1 MTKQHPN
8 ETRQT
13 SLAWYDVYPPVGL
26 DLAALTKLIRPLASR
41 PRVGLMRRTPIAV
54 FELWSKGGALSWLLG
69 LDQLL
74 TATVPAQLRAQLP
87 GLTLVETTD
96 PRRPAPDLA
105 TTVYAMGLV
114 QPLRTEM
121 AGSIS
126 AGLLDTL
133 GSLRKLESAVVQFVV
148 GPTEGRKVAP
158 TTFDPGHA
166 LGLRPRPT
174 PPTHEQNLWRQKA
187 AEPLFA
193 VRCRVGATATTGK
206 RATEII
212 RLLASSL
219 QLANASHT
227 QLHPR
232 TTTAAEARRL
242 ITVHTRGARWSAVLG
257 AAELAAVLGWPV
269 DGVMAPG
276 VDRTANPTPTTLLAS
291 PPERPDGVRR
301 LGVSLHPADNGQV
314 VTLPVATCLHH
325 VHVTGVTGAGKS
337 TLLAGFAR
345 ADLLAGHALLIVEP
359 RGDLVRDVLAGV
371 PPSRRDDVVVIEPR
385 TSGRVVGI
393 NPLAGSRV
401 DAERRADDVLYLFH
415 ELYPNLGP
423 RSSDV
428 LLHALIV
435 LARTREGTLADL
447 PVLLTNSRFRRTLL
461 SEVSDPLVLAPFF
474 AWYDGL
480 SEAER
485 SQVIAP
491 VLNKTRAFL
500 SRSAIRRLLG
510 QARPRFH
517 LDELLTHRKVVLV
530 NLNAGLIGTETAN
543 LIGSLLMTQLWQAI
557 QRRAMVPAAKRSPV
571 MVVVD
576 EVQNYLRLPISIGDM
591 LAQARGLGVSLTLAH
606 QHLGQLTP
614 TLRAA
619 FQANARSKIALRP
632 SSDDRV
638 PLAQAF
644 GGRLKPGD
652 LETLGAFEAY
662 ARLLVRGVMSPP
674 LLVKTLSLAVDRSDA
689 DALRDLSLKHYGRD
703 GAELDAHLRTRWY
716 DQPKPD
722 GSIGVRRRG
731 AA

>member
-1 MTKQHPN
+1 MPKQHPN
-8 ETRQT
+8 ETHQPT
-13 SLAWYDVYPPVGL
+13 LTWYDVYPPAGL
-26 DLAALTKLIRPLASR
+26 DLAALTQLIRPLASR
-41 PRVGLMRRTPIAV
+41 PRLGLMRRTPIAV
-54 FELWSKGGALSWLLG
+54 FELWSKGGRLAWLLG
-69 LDQLL
+69 LDPHL
-74 TATVPAQLRAQLP
+74 ASTVPAQLRAQLP
-87 GLTLVETTD
+87 GLTLVEMTD
-96 PRRPAPDLA
+96 PSRPTPDLA
-105 TTVYAMGLV
+105 TTVYATGLV

-121 AGSIS
+121 ASPIS

-133 GSLRKLESAVVQFVV
+133 RSLRKRESAVVQFVV
-148 GPTEGRKVAP
+148 GPAEERKVVP
-158 TTFDPGHA
+158 TPFDPRRA

-174 PPTHEQNLWRQKA
+174 PTTHEQNLWRQKA

-193 VRCRVGATATTGK
+193 VRCRVGVAAATAQ
-206 RATEII
+206 RAMAII
-212 RLLASSL
+212 RLLVSSL

-227 QLHPR
+227 ELRPR

-242 ITVHTRGARWSAVLG
+242 ITVHTRGTRWSAVLN
-257 AAELAAVLGWPV
+257 AAELAAILGWPI

-276 VDRTANPTPTTLLAS
+276 VDRAAHPAPAALLAS
-291 PPERPDGVRR
+291 PRQRPDGVRL
-301 LGVSLHPADNGQV
+301 LGTSLHPADNGQV

-345 ADLLAGHALLIVEP
+345 ADLTAGHGLLIVEP
-359 RGDLVRDVLAGV
+359 RGDLVQDVLAGV

-385 TSGRVVGI
+385 TSGWVVGI

-401 DAERRADDVLYLFH
+401 DAERRADDVLHLFH
-415 ELYPNLGP
+415 ELYPNVGP

-428 LLHALIV
+428 LLHALIA
-435 LARTREGTLADL
+435 LARTHEGTLADL
-447 PVLLTNSRFRRTLL
+447 PILLTNSRFRRQIL

-517 LDELLTHRKVVLV
+517 IDELLTQRKVVLV

-557 QRRAMVPAAKRSPV
+557 QRRAAVPPSNRTPV

-576 EVQNYLRLPISIGDM
+576 EVQNYLRLPVSIGDM
-591 LAQARGLGVSLTLAH
+591 LAQARGLGVSLTVAH

-619 FQANARSKIALRP
+619 FGANARSKIALRP
-632 SSDDRV
+632 SSDDRE
-638 PLAQAF
+638 PLARAF
-644 GGRLKPGD
+644 GGRLKAAD
-652 LETLGAFEAY
+652 FEALGAFEAY
-662 ARLLVRGVMSPP
+662 ARLLVDGVMGPP
-674 LLVKTLSLAVDRSDA
+674 LLVKTLPPEAGQSEAGVLRDRS
-689 DALRDLSLKHYGRD
+689 LKLYGRD
-703 GAELDAHLRTRWY
+703 GAELDAQLRQRWY

-722 GSIGVRRRG
+722 GSIGVRRRR
-731 AA
+731 AS